1 MKLKIV
7 IIIALIGSMVQIG
20 NSQSNFVGSGLA
32 LNFDG
37 NSDNYY
43 DLGDNYN
50 TLNFPL
56 TFEAWVN
63 QSEYSLYTP
72 VFASDSYTSGNYY
85 GFYIRFDPVGKLIFE
100 IGNGVGAGGAH
111 RRGKITTSAVPLN
124 EWVHIAIVASSV
136 TDIKFYFNG
145 VLKAAVSTDGT
156 ASNTSIVH
164 NSNTVNLGR
173 YATVHRSDAFIG
185 QIDEVRLWNIARTE
199 FEIRDKMCE
208 KLTLAETGLVGYW
221 IVDENTPA
229 TTLQDYSI
237 SGANGNEIGSVEK
250 SNSGAPIGNAS
261 VFTYLADYSGAT
273 LSLNSLIGDKLKL
286 NKILGSPYGIH
297 LYRVDSYPNGDNGLL
312 TSPDV
317 YYGVFPVDNAVDATY
332 TMAYTYAYSNG
343 VSTVDN
349 EDNSKLFKRLDGT
362 IDTWVNQ
369 PAMLNIAGKKLTKKN
384 FVGRTEI
391 ILNILNPNG
400 RLNIPTSDLIAEEP
414 ILVYPVPAD
423 ELISITNVQKG
434 SLIQIYDFNG
444 RIVFSTICE
453 NEYLHVNISQYEP
466 GLYFIKENSTSGSSV
481 TKFQKI

>member
-7 IIIALIGSMVQIG
+7 IIIALLGSMVQIG

-56 TFEAWVN
+56 TFEAWLN

-100 IGNGVGAGGAH
+100 IGNGVGAGDAH
-111 RRGKITTSAVPLN
+111 RRGKITTSTVPLN
-124 EWVHIAIVASSV
+124 EWVHIAIVATSV

-145 VLKAAVSTDGT
+145 VLQSAVSTDGT

-164 NSNTVNLGR
+164 NSNKVNLGR

-185 QIDEVRLWNIARTE
+185 KIDEVRLWNVARTE
-199 FEIRDKMCE
+199 LDIRDKMCE
-208 KLTLAETGLVGYW
+208 KLTLSETGLIGYW
-221 IVDENTPA
+221 IVDENTTE
-229 TTLQDYSI
+229 TTLQDYSVT
-237 SGANGNEIGSVEK
+237 GANGNEIGSVEK

-261 VFTYLADYSGAT
+261 VFVYQTDYSGAT
-273 LSLNSLIGDKLKL
+273 LSLNSMIGDKLKV
-286 NKILGSPYGIH
+286 NKILGTPYGIH
-297 LYRVDSYPNGDNGLL
+297 LYRVDSYPIGDNGLIN
-312 TSPDV
+312 SPDM

-343 VSTVDN
+343 VSTVSN
-349 EDNSKLFKRLDGT
+349 EENSKLFKRLDGS
-362 IDTWVNQ
+362 IDTWINQ

-384 FVGRTEI
+384 FAGRTEI
-391 ILNILNPNG
+391 ILNIPNPNG
-400 RLNIPTSDLIAEEP
+400 RSNNTVQDLIKDDQ
-414 ILVYPVPAD
+414 ISVYPVPAT
-423 ELISITNVQKG
+423 ELISITNLQKG
-434 SLIQIYDFNG
+434 SSLQIYDCNG
-444 RIVFSTICE
+444 RLVFSNIC
-453 NEYLHVNISQYEP
+453 NNDYLHVNISQFEP
-466 GLYFIKENSTSGSSV
+466 GLYIIIENNISGSSI